1 MSSLDKHSFKKGQST
16 PPDSSPSL
24 RDLANEMIGMMD
36 KADQHYQRRTKSF
49 DHTQQ
54 EQLPL
59 RGKHGDLHNI
69 SSMSSSLSHNDSFR
83 SASDFAST
91 LSSHSYSSAPA
102 TTSSLYQRAPLDH
115 DSLLRDFALKRKSKM
130 VLRG

>member
-59 RGKHGDLHNI
+59 RGKHGDLHS

-83 SASDFAST
+83 LASDSAST
-91 LSSHSYSSAPA
+91 VSSHSYSSAPA
-102 TTSSLYQRAPLDH
+102 TRAPLDH
-115 DSLLRDFALKRKSKM
+115 DSLLRDFALKIKSKM